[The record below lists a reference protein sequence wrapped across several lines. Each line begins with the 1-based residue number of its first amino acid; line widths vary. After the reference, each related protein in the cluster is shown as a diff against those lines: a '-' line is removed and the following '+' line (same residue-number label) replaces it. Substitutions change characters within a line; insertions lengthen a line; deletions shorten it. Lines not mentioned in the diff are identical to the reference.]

1 MCDHLQSKGVEAV
14 CQCYGTEEAMHIGHV
29 FHVNIILEEAIR
41 CNDDQCAFFKE
52 HL

>member
-1 MCDHLQSKGVEAV
+1 
-14 CQCYGTEEAMHIGHV
+14 MHIGHV

>member
-1 MCDHLQSKGVEAV
+1 
-14 CQCYGTEEAMHIGHV
+14 V